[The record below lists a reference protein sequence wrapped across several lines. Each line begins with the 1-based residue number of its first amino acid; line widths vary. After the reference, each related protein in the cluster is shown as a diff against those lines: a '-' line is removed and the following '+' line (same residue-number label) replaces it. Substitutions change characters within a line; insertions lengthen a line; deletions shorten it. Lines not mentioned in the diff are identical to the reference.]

1 MIPHLGGGGAER
13 VIALLAGGLSP
24 ERYEVHLGLVTQS
37 DASGETLPERVTV
50 HCLGARHVRGA
61 TFGLLRLV
69 RQLKPEVILSGIA
82 HLNFLVLLLRPV
94 FPAQT
99 RVIVRQNGT
108 VSTALAFRDLP
119 AYTRLAYRLLYRH
132 ADRVICQTEAMA
144 EDLMREAG
152 TPKTRLAV
160 LPNPIDLEGIRTTA
174 RGSTKTWRGPSPHLL
189 AVGRLAR
196 VKGFDLLLHA
206 LAGVREHFPTANLL
220 LAGAGPEEAALKSL
234 CLELGLENV
243 VRFIGHVDRP
253 AEYFAGATAFVL
265 SSQQEGLPNA
275 LLEATAAGLPVVALP
290 ASQGLVDLIQGQP
303 GIWLAPEV
311 SAKALTD
318 SLLSALHAI
327 QPGQRFT
334 HPFVER
340 FRMESAIHGY
350 EQLIDIVAGE
360 SAS

>member
-1 MIPHLGGGGAER
+1 M
-13 VIALLAGGLSP
+13 
-24 ERYEVHLGLVTQS
+24 
-37 DASGETLPERVTV
+37 
-50 HCLGARHVRGA
+50 
-61 TFGLLRLV
+61 
-69 RQLKPEVILSGIA
+69 
-82 HLNFLVLLLRPV
+82 
-94 FPAQT
+94 
-99 RVIVRQNGT
+99 
-108 VSTALAFRDLP
+108 
-119 AYTRLAYRLLYRH
+119 
-132 ADRVICQTEAMA
+132 
-144 EDLMREAG
+144 
-152 TPKTRLAV
+152 
-160 LPNPIDLEGIRTTA
+160 
-174 RGSTKTWRGPSPHLL
+174 
-189 AVGRLAR
+189 
-196 VKGFDLLLHA
+196 KGFDLLLHA